1 MLVWDILPVT
11 YHFIFSRV
19 KAEGGGLIIWEEFGS
34 PSAVLSFADA
44 NTTLLWG
51 GISSSSARLWFLS
64 GNPNNHD
71 NRRTA
76 RKSIKL
82 YNVTVVGCSS
92 SIYFPSISFPS
103 HLFCILFFRFHQL
116 LGICFLFQLFCYS
129 THRSSP
135 STPIHTSTQDTPP
148 CWSVMLWSR
157 PPPSFPRGF
166 VSVLQNVTFFLS
178 ISRFIIT
185 WLVATAPLFLIGCS
199 ISFSSHLCFCI

>member
-71 NRRTA
+71 NRRTE
-76 RKSIKL
+76 RKSIKKTVKSCTEDMDYQWWWGEDKL

-92 SIYFPSISFPS
+92 SIPHIF
-103 HLFCILFFRFHQL
+103 
-116 LGICFLFQLFCYS
+116 FLFYF
-129 THRSSP
+129 
-135 STPIHTSTQDTPP
+135 
-148 CWSVMLWSR
+148 SVSI
-157 PPPSFPRGF
+157 GF
-166 VSVLQNVTFFLS
+166 SASVS
-178 ISRFIIT
+178 
-185 WLVATAPLFLIGCS
+185 
-199 ISFSSHLCFCI
+199 SFSSFVTQPIDLLHPHPSTHQHKTHHLADQWCYGLDLHLPFPEDL